1 MGRQVRALSAV
12 CAPAPKSRQS
22 FAVSLT
28 DRSSLGPACRR
39 ERVMLKA
46 DLHTHS
52 SEDPV
57 DRIPYDAR
65 ALIGRAAALGYS
77 ALAVTLHDRQLPL
90 TELTAIARDR
100 GVVLV
105 SGIER
110 TIRGKHVLLLNFPP
124 AAEQVRDF
132 DELAR
137 LRGRSNGLVVAPHPF
152 YPHPTALGRLLDTH
166 AGLFD
171 AVEVNAFYTRLVD
184 FNRPAV
190 RWAREHGKPL
200 VGNGDVHRLSQL
212 GRTFSLIDA
221 EPQADAICEAIRD
234 GRVSVNTQPLRV
246 GEAARLLGDLLA
258 GDVARLARRM
268 RSLGAKRRTTTT
280 EPTAAA

>member
-1 MGRQVRALSAV
+1 
-12 CAPAPKSRQS
+12 
-22 FAVSLT
+22 
-28 DRSSLGPACRR
+28 
-39 ERVMLKA
+39 MLKA

-90 TELTAIARDR
+90 TELTAMARDC

-105 SGIER
+105 PGIER

-124 AAEQVRDF
+124 AAEQVSDF

-152 YPHPTALGRLLDTH
+152 YPHPTALGRLVETH

-221 EPQADAICEAIRD
+221 EPHADAICAAIRE
-234 GRVSVNTQPLRV
+234 GRVSVHTQPLRV
-246 GEAARLLGDLLA
+246 SEAAWLIGDLLA
-258 GDVARLARRM
+258 GDVARIARRA
-268 RSLGAKRRTTTT
+268 RSEAKRRTTTT
-280 EPTAAA
+280 EPTAVA